1 MQSSKSSSKKSKQNV
16 KTAIAEKKAPAVKK
30 TVTKAKPAVAA
41 AAKAPVAKKIA
52 AKPAVAAAAKVPVAK
67 KNAAKQAVAAA
78 TKTPVAKDKPKL
90 VIFQIQ
96 YKPGSK
102 VYVAGD
108 FNAWNHLEHE
118 LSDYDNSGTYQL
130 AVELKPGIYEY
141 KFHIND
147 IWCVDP
153 GNPNFNRNPM
163 GTLNSV
169 ITIE

>member
-1 MQSSKSSSKKSKQNV
+1 MQSSTSSSKKSGQNV
-16 KTAIAEKKAPAVKK
+16 KTAIAEKKAPAVIK
-30 TVTKAKPAVAA
+30 TATKAKPAVAA
-41 AAKAPVAKKIA
+41 AAQTTVVKKIA
-52 AKPAVAAAAKVPVAK
+52 AKPAVAAAAQAPVAK
-67 KNAAKQAVAAA
+67 KIAAKPAA
-78 TKTPVAKDKPKL
+78 TAAKAPVAKDKPKL

-118 LSDYDNSGTYQL
+118 LSDYDNSGIYQL